1 MPRKPCNNSTIAAFT
16 KLYSYKIAKLNAPIA
31 KPNKRFVNVECLFF
45 LYSNTN
51 IAACTIA
58 LIINPHVVKS
68 GIFEIASIKN
78 TAFAL
83 NIAKRGS
90 SIKLLSVNICQN
102 NSK

>member
-1 MPRKPCNNSTIAAFT
+1 MSI
-16 KLYSYKIAKLNAPIA
+16 LPIL
-31 KPNKRFVNVECLFF
+31 KH
-45 LYSNTN
+45 N
-51 IAACTIA
+51 ITACTIA

-90 SIKLLSVNICQN
+90 GIKLLR
-102 NSK
+102 KHMPK